1 MGKNP
6 GFRAWFYFRQ
16 GWSTYFAFIF
26 AAVNTLTVTYYL
38 AIENYPFLKTIFP
51 SFEQYILIVVLI
63 GLPLLVTIGYAHYK
77 KTPSYRAEADVW
89 VESNPYQARVLVNT
103 QLSLELNMKL
113 TNILLKL
120 SSKQEITQKEIHEIK
135 DLQSKLSLENIH
147 QVPKIKKIVLNFN
160 YSYLILAK
168 DNVLKKNC
176 FVDLKK
182 TMFKEFNKI
191 R

>member
-26 AAVNTLTVTYYL
+26 AAINTLTVTYYL

-51 SFEQYILIVVLI
+51 SFEQYILIVVLVGI
-63 GLPLLVTIGYAHYK
+63 PTLVLVGYAHYK

-103 QLSLELNMKL
+103 QFTLALNMKL
-113 TNILLKL
+113 TDILLKL
-120 SSKQEITQKEIHEIK
+120 SSKQEISEKEIDEIRE
-135 DLQSKLSLENIH
+135 LQSKFLQHIDGRSISNR
-147 QVPKIKKIVLNFN
+147 
-160 YSYLILAK
+160 K
-168 DNVLKKNC
+168 DQS
-176 FVDLKK
+176 F
-182 TMFKEFNKI
+182 FKENYKL
-191 R
+191 

>member
-1 MGKNP
+1 MIIMGNNT

-26 AAVNTLTVTYYL
+26 AAINTLTVTYYL

-63 GLPLLVTIGYAHYK
+63 GIPLLVLVGYAHYK

-103 QLSLELNMKL
+103 QFTLALNMKL
-113 TNILLKL
+113 TDVLLKL
-120 SSKQEITQKEIHEIK
+120 SSNQEITQKEIEEIK
-135 DLQSKLSLENIH
+135 TIQSKFLEHIDDRTISN
-147 QVPKIKKIVLNFN
+147 KKDQ
-160 YSYLILAK
+160 SY
-168 DNVLKKNC
+168 
-176 FVDLKK
+176 
-182 TMFKEFNKI
+182 FKENYKL
-191 R
+191 

>member
-38 AIENYPFLKTIFP
+38 AIENYPSLTVIFP

-63 GLPLLVTIGYAHYK
+63 GIPLLVLVGYAHYK

-103 QLSLELNMKL
+103 QFSLALNMKL

-120 SSKQEITQKEIHEIK
+120 SSKQEITQEEIDEIK
-135 DLQSKLSLENIH
+135 VLQTKFLEHIEDRTISN
-147 QVPKIKKIVLNFN
+147 KKDQ
-160 YSYLILAK
+160 SY
-168 DNVLKKNC
+168 
-176 FVDLKK
+176 
-182 TMFKEFNKI
+182 FKENYKL
-191 R
+191 

>member
-26 AAVNTLTVTYYL
+26 AAINTLTVTYYL

-51 SFEQYILIVVLI
+51 SFEQYILMVVLVGI
-63 GLPLLVTIGYAHYK
+63 PLLVLVGYAHYK

-103 QLSLELNMKL
+103 QFTLALNMKL
-113 TNILLKL
+113 TDVLLKL
-120 SSKQEITQKEIHEIK
+120 SSNQEITQKEIDEIK
-135 DLQSKLSLENIH
+135 TLQSKFLEHIDDRTISN
-147 QVPKIKKIVLNFN
+147 KKDQSF
-160 YSYLILAK
+160 
-168 DNVLKKNC
+168 
-176 FVDLKK
+176 
-182 TMFKEFNKI
+182 FKENYKL
-191 R
+191 

>member
-51 SFEQYILIVVLI
+51 SFEQYILIVVI
-63 GLPLLVTIGYAHYK
+63 IRIPLLVLVGYAHYK

-89 VESNPYQARVLVNT
+89 VESNPYQARVVVNT
-103 QLSLELNMKL
+103 QFSLALNMKL
-113 TNILLKL
+113 TNVLLKL
-120 SSKQEITQKEIHEIK
+120 SSKQEITQE
-135 DLQSKLSLENIH
+135 
-147 QVPKIKKIVLNFN
+147 
-160 YSYLILAK
+160 
-168 DNVLKKNC
+168 
-176 FVDLKK
+176 
-182 TMFKEFNKI
+182 
-191 R
+191 

>member
-38 AIENYPFLKTIFP
+38 AIDNYPFLKTIFP
-51 SFEQYILIVVLI
+51 SFEQYILIVVVI
-63 GLPLLVTIGYAHYK
+63 GIPLLVLVGYAHYK

-103 QLSLELNMKL
+103 QFSLALNMKL
-113 TNILLKL
+113 TNVLLKL
-120 SSKQEITQKEIHEIK
+120 SSKQEITQEEIDEIK
-135 DLQSKLSLENIH
+135 VLQTKFLEHIENRTISN
-147 QVPKIKKIVLNFN
+147 KKDQ
-160 YSYLILAK
+160 SY
-168 DNVLKKNC
+168 
-176 FVDLKK
+176 
-182 TMFKEFNKI
+182 FKENYKL
-191 R
+191 

>member
-26 AAVNTLTVTYYL
+26 AAINTLTVTYYL

-51 SFEQYILIVVLI
+51 SFEQYILMVVLVGI
-63 GLPLLVTIGYAHYK
+63 PLLVLVGYAHYK

-103 QLSLELNMKL
+103 QFTLALNMKL
-113 TNILLKL
+113 TDVLLKL
-120 SSKQEITQKEIHEIK
+120 SSNQEITPKEIEEIK
-135 DLQSKLSLENIH
+135 TIQSKFLEHIDDRTISN
-147 QVPKIKKIVLNFN
+147 KKDQ
-160 YSYLILAK
+160 SY
-168 DNVLKKNC
+168 
-176 FVDLKK
+176 
-182 TMFKEFNKI
+182 FKENYKL
-191 R
+191 